1 MIKALLPAVIVPV
14 ALIHGYLYLQY
25 GTGHPCPAA
34 AKVLFDAGR
43 FDLLAKMS
51 TSPIECYQTALL
63 GVEARPKIVPFDEGR
78 TYDPGPRFKDRF
90 DKKREP

>member
-1 MIKALLPAVIVPV
+1 MIKALLLAVIVPV

-25 GTGHPCPAA
+25 GTGHPCSAA

-51 TSPIECYQTALL
+51 TSPIDCYRIALF
-63 GVEARPKIVPFDEGR
+63 GVEGMRKAQSAGE
-78 TYDPGPRFKDRF
+78 
-90 DKKREP
+90 REPSELSRGFIDAINRKRDP